1 MRGAKGGARRSNRD
15 VSLYQIR
22 VLAAGEVLLGAVA
35 AYHRHCQYRGGRTGL
50 PALKPNEFFLFSN
63 DRRSRAFVDEWTSS
77 RQTSSITWSFPQ
89 CRRCTTGR
97 SGSSFACRH
106 RRLLADS
113 VEKSTMVCAAEKYAS
128 EIEIFTFGRGFRARI
143 SRSSVQKRRLHQ
155 SKIREFGQTDCFQQ
169 NRPEAATPV

>member
-1 MRGAKGGARRSNRD
+1 MAQRGALEDVIDVNLPCRWRRVSRRRRSLSPALPISR
-15 VSLYQIR
+15 
-22 VLAAGEVLLGAVA
+22 
-35 AYHRHCQYRGGRTGL
+35 GRTGL

-89 CRRCTTGR
+89 CRRCATGR

-143 SRSSVQKRRLHQ
+143 SRSSVQKKRLHQ
-155 SKIREFGQTDCFQQ
+155 SKIREFGQADCFQQ